1 LRSWTPLTPV
11 LRRARRWTLPLSLGV
26 SDGIL
31 NALVLATAAILH
43 GAAQITV
50 SLALRVGC
58 VAFVTAVVTIFIAEY
73 AELRSRLSRAA
84 RQLSLSGRGQ
94 LAATNLGRRVRSEA
108 IEAGLVASLS
118 SFAGAALPLLIAGLL
133 PAASWAGLVVALILL
148 GVLGAA
154 LATSVQGSRRR
165 WTAGLIMAGAV
176 VAAIGSQLNIT

>member
-1 LRSWTPLTPV
+1 LTSWMPLTPV

-31 NALVLATAAILH
+31 NAH
-43 GAAQITV
+43 
-50 SLALRVGC
+50 
-58 VAFVTAVVTIFIAEY
+58 
-73 AELRSRLSRAA
+73 
-84 RQLSLSGRGQ
+84 
-94 LAATNLGRRVRSEA
+94 LGRRVRSEA

-118 SFAGAALPLLIAGLL
+118 SFAGAALPLLVAGLL
-133 PAASWAGLVVALILL
+133 PAASWGGLVGALILL

-165 WTAGLIMAGAV
+165 WTAGLILAGAV